1 MHRSNARALGLAFAR
16 YDAQDNAR
24 DLWATATRP
33 EPSAGVCM
41 TSGRA
46 SDDTLDSAV
55 SHVSAADGESLSPY
69 LVCALDQLAMGD
81 AAAGTFTLDPDPES
95 VTAARHF
102 TMATLNAWGIAA
114 LCDDVGLV
122 ASELV
127 TNALR
132 HSLPSFPV
140 ASARSIR
147 LLLLPKEPYLLCG
160 VADDSDAPPQRR
172 EPDFIAETGRGL
184 HIVESFSSRWGWTLL
199 ESGGKIVWAVFQI
212 QR

>member
-1 MHRSNARALGLAFAR
+1 
-16 YDAQDNAR
+16 
-24 DLWATATRP
+24 
-33 EPSAGVCM
+33 M
-41 TSGRA
+41 TSRRA
-46 SDDTLDSAV
+46 SNDTLDSAV

-69 LVCALDQLAMGD
+69 LVCGLDHLATGD
-81 AAAGTFTLDPDPES
+81 AAGTFTLDPDPES

-102 TMATLNAWGIAA
+102 TMARLKAWGMAA

-122 ASELV
+122 VSELV

-147 LLLLPKEPYLLCG
+147 LLLLPREPFLLCG
-160 VADDSDAPPQRR
+160 VADTSDALPRRR
-172 EPDFIAETGRGL
+172 EPDYIAETGRGL
-184 HIVESFSSRWGWTLL
+184 HIVESFSTRWGWTLL
-199 ESGGKIVWAVFQI
+199 QSGGKIVWAVFQT